1 MGSRVNIG
9 QWVLVTILIFAMG
22 CGAHVRN
29 AERPQS
35 PLYEVDE
42 DVEVALV
49 SIEVPDW
56 VKERMPEGEEA
67 PEVLLRRVIPTAF
80 DGTSYD
86 VVDRLDE
93 GYSISIDPDSEPM
106 IVNSVNFVGVVGEPY
121 RYDANNHAQAYG
133 VRPITWEVVSA
144 PSNFELD
151 EETGEIFWIPESEGE
166 VSITLEASNELGED
180 RINFDVQVREE
191 DDSELRTPRS
201 PRISNTQEFVAVPPE
216 EIPTSIEEPLVLAAH
231 VVDWDE
237 SEFHDDLLGTH
248 RRAET
253 DVVYSVWTR
262 DGEHIDTRRVRLSA
276 VPVAQTSGEIAVVPD
291 WPQWYH
297 DSWRASG
304 DTRPTAS
311 QDDDDRIFAHA
322 AEVNAIGFAFPFGT
336 RQARYTSMLYDDDA
350 HAEGVELM
358 DQEDWA
364 GAYDAFLQVVEE
376 DPEDHG
382 AHFNLGVA
390 AELMGDDAQA
400 LQHLRRAYEINDRG
414 TFRRHIEIVERREE
428 MRRNITGEVT
438 AAREAFEAQ
447 LAAEEAT
454 NEMPGDDIAD
464 EDVDQFADAIKALK
478 ELEEEREEDPQAR
491 MEAADTPQER
501 QELQK
506 ELMSDMEEAAE
517 GAGMSFQEF
526 LMMSQRLHEDPE
538 FRKRVE
544 EHVDISD
551 LGGASPPPQ

>member
-1 MGSRVNIG
+1 MGRLETMG
-9 QWVLVTILIFAMG
+9 RWGLVAALIFAMG

-29 AERPQS
+29 AERPQA

-42 DVEVALV
+42 DVDIALV
-49 SIEVPDW
+49 DIEVPDW
-56 VKERMPEGEEA
+56 VKQRMPEGEED

-93 GYSISIDPDSEPM
+93 GVSMPIDPDTEPM
-106 IVNSVNFVGVVGEPY
+106 IIDSVNFVGVVGEPY

-133 VRPITWEVVSA
+133 VRPITWEIISA

-191 DDSELRTPRS
+191 DDSDLRTPRS
-201 PRISNTQEFVAVPPE
+201 PRISNTQKFVGEPPQDV
-216 EIPTSIEEPLVLAAH
+216 PTSIEEPLLLSAH

-237 SEFHDDLLGTH
+237 GEFDDDLLGTH

-262 DGEHIDTRRVRLSA
+262 DGEHIDTRRVQLAA

-304 DTRPTAS
+304 DFRPTAS
-311 QDDDDRIFAHA
+311 QDDEDRIFAHA

-336 RQARYTSMLYDDDA
+336 RQARYTNMLYDDDA
-350 HAEGVELM
+350 HEQGVELM

-364 GAYDAFLQVVEE
+364 GAYDAFLRVVEE
-376 DPEDHG
+376 DPEDYG

-400 LQHLRRAYEINDRG
+400 LKHLRRAYEINDRG
-414 TFRRHIEIVERREE
+414 TFRRQIEMVERREE

-438 AAREAFEAQ
+438 TAREAFEAQ
-447 LAAEEAT
+447 VAAEEA
-454 NEMPGDDIAD
+454 GDEISEEDLD
-464 EDVDQFADAIKALK
+464 EFVVAIKAIH
-478 ELEEEREEDPQAR
+478 EWREEADPLGR
-491 MEAADTPQER
+491 MEAAETTEER
-501 QELQK
+501 QEIDR
-506 ELMSDMEEAAE
+506 ELLNAFDETVE
-517 GAGMSFQEF
+517 GTGMSLEKFMMMAQRLAEDPDFQE
-526 LMMSQRLHEDPE
+526 
-538 FRKRVE
+538 RVE
-544 EHVDISD
+544 ERVDVSVF
-551 LGGASPPPQ
+551 LEAAPSQ